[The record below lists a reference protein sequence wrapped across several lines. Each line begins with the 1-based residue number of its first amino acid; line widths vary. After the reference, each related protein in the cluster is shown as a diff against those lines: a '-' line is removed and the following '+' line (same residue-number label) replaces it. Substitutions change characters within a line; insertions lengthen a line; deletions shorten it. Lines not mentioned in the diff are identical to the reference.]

1 MAYPFWRSHDIRCL
15 LRPGDRR
22 HMGICPLARPQPAGW
37 NHTHRFGMGTLCH
50 SSENTMINPISAVAA
65 VFRLR
70 DRRKPIDWGNC
81 KLGCTHPAHAQRQIT
96 IDIPQNRIVH
106 VYCQVCGMH
115 KINGIWKKRI
125 VTEEKTPLFF

>member
-1 MAYPFWRSHDIRCL
+1 MVRC
-15 LRPGDRR
+15 
-22 HMGICPLARPQPAGW
+22 
-37 NHTHRFGMGTLCH
+37 NHLGPVLDCGGH
-50 SSENTMINPISAVAA
+50 TMINPISAVAA

-125 VTEEKTPLFF
+125 VTEEKTPLFI